1 MPKIEFRCNAKP
13 SLFAYPPPLE
23 EKKKEEAEKVE
34 SAVLSITNKKKQQL
48 KEKEKAKDAS
58 KDKPK
63 VKEDEKMEVDVKN
76 DEKDATKKD
85 EKNKDAVKESKE
97 PKEAPEPSTF
107 NVKNPAR
114 VVRLQLKTLQVLDES
129 RYKPLK
135 NLNHG
140 GIIILKDSKPDE
152 KEDIVALVPAGG
164 STNAPGSANPDFPV
178 PAAFEITLTNY

>member
-1 MPKIEFRCNAKP
+1 MIFCN
-13 SLFAYPPPLE
+13 
-23 EKKKEEAEKVE
+23 
-34 SAVLSITNKKKQQL
+34 QL
-48 KEKEKAKDAS
+48 KIVKSRLQINNELSFRSKECVFIFFNAVSVDCLATASLVVIALDIGFKKCFLFRNKDA
-58 KDKPK
+58 
-63 VKEDEKMEVDVKN
+63 
-76 DEKDATKKD
+76 
-85 EKNKDAVKESKE
+85 KDAVKEGKE
-97 PKEAPEPSTF
+97 TKEAPEPSTF

-140 GIIILKDSKPDE
+140 GIIILKDNKPGE